1 MRHSGHWEDSEAH
14 STERRE
20 LRCGCGLRDDI
31 VSCHP
36 REELGHSLGRV
47 VAVGVGG
54 GGSSRTRARPFCVGG
69 ILVCLFLDMDIP
81 SCEES
86 DNRILLEIV
95 SPVIPGIKFPH
106 VH

>member
-1 MRHSGHWEDSEAH
+1 MLPQGRARPLTGKGGGSG
-14 STERRE
+14 
-20 LRCGCGLRDDI
+20 
-31 VSCHP
+31 
-36 REELGHSLGRV
+36 
-47 VAVGVGG
+47 GG
-54 GGSSRTRARPFCVGG
+54 GGSSRARARPFCVGG

>member
-54 GGSSRTRARPFCVGG
+54 GALAEPVLDPSA
-69 ILVCLFLDMDIP
+69 LVAFWSACFWIWIYL
-81 SCEES
+81 
-86 DNRILLEIV
+86 
-95 SPVIPGIKFPH
+95 H
-106 VH
+106 VRSLTIAFS